1 MKKLAFFASA
11 VALFALTAPASAHVT
26 LDNGM
31 SSWGSYYKAVLRVP
45 HGCDGAA
52 TTGLAVDI
60 PEGVIS
66 VKPKMMAGWTIKT
79 TSGAYAHTYTIHGK
93 PVNEGVKRVEWS
105 GGNVPDDRFDEFAF
119 QVKLPDDKEIM
130 RIYFPVTQMC
140 GSTTVHWNEIAKPGE
155 NAHALKNPAPYVDLM
170 PEHNGMEGMQ
180 H

>member
-1 MKKLAFFASA
+1 MKYFSFMATAAAL
-11 VALFALTAPASAHVT
+11 VALATPSSAHVT
-26 LDNGM
+26 LDNSM

-52 TTGLAVDI
+52 TTGLTVEI

-66 VKPKMMAGWTIKT
+66 VKPKVMAGWTIKT
-79 TSGAYAHTYTIHGK
+79 TSGKYAHSYTIHGK

-105 GGNVPDDRFDEFAF
+105 GGTVPDDRFDEFAF

-140 GSTTVHWNEIAKPGE
+140 GSTLVQWNETAKPGE
-155 NAHALKNPAPYVDLM
+155 NAHSLEHPAPYVDLM
-170 PEHNGMEGMQ
+170 PEHDGMEGMQ